1 MPPSRRRSPSSHEH
15 RSGPTRPPLDGRPT
29 STAAARPEPAALE
42 ARTGPAHHESVVYAR
57 AGKAAASSSSPTS
70 TASTST
76 FLTTDPL
83 SRPKPAKR
91 VAESTR
97 TAPRPANAWILYRS
111 ARAHE
116 FKASEG
122 CPAVAQADISKVIG
136 QLWRDETPEVRRF
149 WELEAQRAKARHR
162 ELYPGYVYRPVRR
175 AAKKPPRQEQLP
187 PAARLAPP
195 PLSPTELPCVLQPV
209 PASLSP
215 PRLADP
221 PLAPPD
227 LRRPR
232 LRADLT
238 PHLRS
243 TDLPTPTWQPNDLPP
258 SATYF
263 PFPSAA
269 EPSAAPP
276 EYAANSSPWS
286 AEDAADLALGVAALD
301 AGGGSSSLWATPAN
315 SPDAQQQQPAPSA
328 FEAAFYPSPPPSTTL
343 EGFDHAW
350 LQSVFAQ
357 QEAIEL
363 PYQY

>member
-1 MPPSRRRSPSSHEH
+1 MSACAGSSGTAEQEGGPQ
-15 RSGPTRPPLDGRPT
+15 SG
-29 STAAARPEPAALE
+29 
-42 ARTGPAHHESVVYAR
+42 
-57 AGKAAASSSSPTS
+57 GKTVASSSSTS
-70 TASTST
+70 TSTST

-83 SRPKPAKR
+83 SRRKPPKRADS
-91 VAESTR
+91 ATR

-122 CPAVAQADISKVIG
+122 RPAVAQADISKVIG

-175 AAKKPPRQEQLP
+175 AAKKGARQEG
-187 PAARLAPP
+187 LASSTPVPPP

-209 PASLSP
+209 TSPTSP
-215 PRLADP
+215 PRPADP
-221 PLAPPD
+221 PLARLD

-232 LRADLT
+232 LQADVT

-243 TDLPTPTWQPNDLPP
+243 TDLLTPAWSPADLPP
-258 SATYF
+258 SSTYF
-263 PFPSAA
+263 DPSLAVDPSALQ
-269 EPSAAPP
+269 PCAAD
-276 EYAANSSPWS
+276 SSPWS
-286 AEDAADLALGVAALD
+286 AEDAADLALGVAALNTH
-301 AGGGSSSLWATPAN
+301 GGSDSLWTAEGL
-315 SPDAQQQQPAPSA
+315 SPDSQQQAQQQPQPSA

-343 EGFDHAW
+343 DEFDNAW
-350 LQSVFAQ
+350 LQSVWAQ
-357 QEAIEL
+357 QEVIEL